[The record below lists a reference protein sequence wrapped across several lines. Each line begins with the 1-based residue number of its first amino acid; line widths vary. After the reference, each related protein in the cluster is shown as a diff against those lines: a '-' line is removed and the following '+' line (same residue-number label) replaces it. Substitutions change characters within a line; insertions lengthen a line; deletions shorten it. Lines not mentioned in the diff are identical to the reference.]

1 MNEENVNIEK
11 KDNLIANINTT
22 PPKEKKDEKE
32 NIAIIEEK
40 KQEQEQEQ
48 VGCCEIICFLIC
60 SIIIIL
66 LELILNFF
74 LVFIFIYYYNN
85 HKQCE
90 AKLYPKII
98 TILYIYLAMLIIEVL
113 IIIITIII
121 SLNKDRCKEKLSVC
135 SLILTVIFG
144 IATFALQLTNLIIV
158 QKYYNESINWDNCG
172 NFKGWTVFWLVIN
185 YISLIFGIISKCCL
199 KDKENN
205 D

>member
-22 PPKEKKDEKE
+22 FPNEKKDEKE
-32 NIAIIEEK
+32 NITIIEEK
-40 KQEQEQEQ
+40 KQEQEH

-121 SLNKDRCKEKLSVC
+121 SLNKDRCKEKLSVF